1 MRTLLPKIETYYLL
15 IFYHVCKEKS
25 ISSAAE
31 KLFLSQPTITS
42 HIKSLEESAQTKL
55 INIER
60 KRLSLTKAGEG
71 LYKYASAII
80 QQAMAAD
87 RFIEMIRES
96 NVMIGTCSLFAKI
109 MGKAINN
116 MQKKITSSTKIEVK
130 FGESFKMVKEV
141 VDTETDLAVV
151 PNLDYGFPNLSHA
164 RIKDELKL
172 YFFATPSHPIFK
184 KERIVWSD
192 L

>member
-1 MRTLLPKIETYYLL
+1 LRTLLPKIETYYLL

-25 ISSAAE
+25 ISTAAE

-71 LYKYASAII
+71 LYKYASVII

-87 RFIEMIRES
+87 RFIEIMRES
-96 NVMIGTCSLFAKI
+96 SLMIGTCSLFARV

-116 MQKKITSSTKIEVK
+116 LHKKINYSTKIDVK
-130 FGESFKMVKEV
+130 FGESFKIVKEV

-151 PNLDYGFPNLSHA
+151 PDLDYGFTNLNHVK
-164 RIKDELKL
+164 IKSNLKL

-184 KERIVWSD
+184 KEKIVWSD

>member
-1 MRTLLPKIETYYLL
+1 LKTLLPKIETYYLL

-25 ISSAAE
+25 ISTAAD

-42 HIKSLEESAQTKL
+42 HIKSLEESAQIKL

-60 KRLSLTKAGEG
+60 KRLTLTKAGEG
-71 LYKYASAII
+71 LYKYASVIL

-87 RFIEMIRES
+87 RYIEILRES
-96 NVMIGTCSLFAKI
+96 SLMIGTCSLFARV
-109 MGKAINN
+109 MGKTINN
-116 MQKKITSSTKIEVK
+116 LHKKIDYSTKIDVK
-130 FGESFKMVKEV
+130 FGESFKIVKEV

-151 PNLDYGFPNLSHA
+151 PNLDYGITILDHI
-164 RIKDELKL
+164 RIKDNLKL
-172 YFFATPSHPIFK
+172 YFFATPSHPIFRK
-184 KERIVWSD
+184 DRIAWSD